1 MMSKNT
7 IFVAKQIITMN
18 PNVTQATYVA
28 VRDGRILGVGTLDE
42 LKGWGD
48 YELDTIFAD
57 KVLMPGLIEG
67 HAHAFAGALWAYP
80 YVGSH
85 DRIGP
90 DGKLWKGCK
99 SVEEVVARLK
109 ETETMLTEPDE
120 PVLAWGLDP
129 IYFTGPSMIAVDL
142 DRVSSTR
149 PVLVAHLSFHLL
161 NVNSVVLNYRWHKY

>member
-1 MMSKNT
+1 MMSRNT

-149 PVLVAHLSFHLL
+149 PVLVLILAFTC
-161 NVNSVVLNYRWHKY
+161 